1 VQRGRHA
8 CSPVA
13 RALWRKLEALVFWRQ
28 KSAVH
33 SMAAAGLTTALAV
46 LRAAGSELEGAWG
59 SFVGLTERSMPA
71 WLFAAVQTVFIV
83 TLTVVI
89 FVLAICVAWAL
100 LWKLVLSKIRFVVAL
115 KDELLLGQPSRP
127 AQSRRRARSPAHAD

>member
-1 VQRGRHA
+1 
-8 CSPVA
+8 
-13 RALWRKLEALVFWRQ
+13 
-28 KSAVH
+28 
-33 SMAAAGLTTALAV
+33 MAADGLMTALSWANT
-46 LRAAGSELEGAWG
+46 AGSALAGAWG
-59 SFVGLTERSMPA
+59 GFVGLAERSMPA